1 MALKK
6 FYDDN
11 GIDSKQLFAN
21 IKDVII
27 KTCISAE
34 PVMLDIHSKTQEK
47 RSCGFELY
55 GFDILIDNKLKPW
68 LMEVNV
74 CPSLSSSSPMDR
86 RIKHTLLT
94 DTLNI
99 IGLEYVNQKALEKDK
114 KKDKLKLL
122 QRQDKKYFSKN
133 INNLE
138 NLNYNNCV
146 EILSPE
152 DWQMLFET
160 CEEGDRCGNYERI
173 FPLKSNVDLYKN
185 LFEFNRYNNNVIWKY
200 IKSESDFLERLYS

>member
-47 RSCGFELY
+47 RNCGFELY

-114 KKDKLKLL
+114 KKGKLKLL

-146 EILSPE
+146 
-152 DWQMLFET
+152 
-160 CEEGDRCGNYERI
+160 
-173 FPLKSNVDLYKN
+173 
-185 LFEFNRYNNNVIWKY
+185 
-200 IKSESDFLERLYS
+200 

>member
-1 MALKK
+1 MALRK

-11 GIDSKQLFAN
+11 GIDSKQLFSN

-47 RSCGFELY
+47 RNCGFELY

-99 IGLEYVNQKALEKDK
+99 IGLEYINQKALEKDK

-133 INNLE
+133 INNL
-138 NLNYNNCV
+138 
-146 EILSPE
+146 
-152 DWQMLFET
+152 
-160 CEEGDRCGNYERI
+160 
-173 FPLKSNVDLYKN
+173 
-185 LFEFNRYNNNVIWKY
+185 
-200 IKSESDFLERLYS
+200 

>member
-1 MALKK
+1 
-6 FYDDN
+6 
-11 GIDSKQLFAN
+11 
-21 IKDVII
+21 
-27 KTCISAE
+27 
-34 PVMLDIHSKTQEK
+34 MLEIHSKTQEK
-47 RSCGFELY
+47 RNWGFELY

-86 RIKHTLLT
+86 KIKHMLLT

-99 IGLEYVNQKALEKDK
+99 IGLEYISQKALEKDK
-114 KKDKLKLL
+114 KKDKLKVL

-146 EILSPE
+146 
-152 DWQMLFET
+152 
-160 CEEGDRCGNYERI
+160 
-173 FPLKSNVDLYKN
+173 
-185 LFEFNRYNNNVIWKY
+185 
-200 IKSESDFLERLYS
+200 